1 MGGGGLETRCIATQA
16 PQATGQRGIRS
27 HRRRGA
33 SKSHYLR
40 LRHGFLR
47 DTWPEH
53 IGCFQSLNTRN
64 NATSLIFTHSFAE
77 RTKRLLRAGRCAGGA
92 HARECSPGS
101 PGGLA
106 PARCLL
112 PCLAHAAVLMVLVT
126 PRRHQR
132 ARGRLAPFFFFSQ
145 ETRDCIFWVKR
156 PLSTSWKKKK
166 KTFEGA
172 ERRSGGTTPMTSSP
186 PLSFFFFF
194 FLGQIK
200 QKQNLC
206 QHYP

>member
-1 MGGGGLETRCIATQA
+1 MRGLDVRVSEDLRGAAVLGPQGEGSVSCLARALHSRVGKCRRDGGGGGALETRCIATQA

-27 HRRRGA
+27 PRRRGA

-64 NATSLIFTHSFAE
+64 NATSLIFTHSFAGY
-77 RTKRLLRAGRCAGGA
+77 TKRLLRAGRCAGGA
-92 HARECSPGS
+92 HARECTPGS

-112 PCLAHAAVLMVLVT
+112 PCLAHAAVLMVLGT

-132 ARGRLAPFFFFSQ
+132 ARGRLAPFFFSARKL
-145 ETRDCIFWVKR
+145 ETA
-156 PLSTSWKKKK
+156 S
-166 KTFEGA
+166 
-172 ERRSGGTTPMTSSP
+172 SG
-186 PLSFFFFF
+186 
-194 FLGQIK
+194 
-200 QKQNLC
+200 
-206 QHYP
+206 